1 MPVPS
6 SGDLPDTGIELTS
19 PDFRQ
24 ILCHYATREAHILLL
39 LILNI
44 VIDLLSYQRAG
55 ERYLVSSLLKTGYTN
70 PHRQVFSTDVLSRRV
85 KNYIRFKSLIPFYW
99 ITLFSLGITI

>member
-85 KNYIRFKSLIPFYW
+85 KNCIRFKSLIPVYW
-99 ITLFSLGITI
+99 ITLFSLGIII